1 MRARVTASVH
11 CKKPKQM
18 VPSLLPHP
26 GLPAW
31 QPQCLIT
38 TNLPM
43 KAAKNDD
50 SGFEAGA
57 ELPPLKGHKS
67 TGESILINQCHP
79 ICYTSIHTKAGR
91 GVNVAHLRASLMSDK

>member
-1 MRARVTASVH
+1 
-11 CKKPKQM
+11 M

-31 QPQCLIT
+31 QPRGLIT
-38 TNLPM
+38 INLPM
-43 KAAKNDD
+43 KIAKNDD

-57 ELPPLKGHKS
+57 ELPPPRKHKS
-67 TGESILINQCHP
+67 IGESILINQCHP
-79 ICYTSIHTKAGR
+79 ICYASIHTKEGR